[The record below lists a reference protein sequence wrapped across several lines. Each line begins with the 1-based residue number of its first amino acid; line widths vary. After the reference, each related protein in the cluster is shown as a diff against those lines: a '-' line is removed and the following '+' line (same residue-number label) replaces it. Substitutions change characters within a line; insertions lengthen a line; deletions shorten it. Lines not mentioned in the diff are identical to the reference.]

1 MVGRDLKPCR
11 RLSTL
16 RQLSV
21 FSPENA
27 QYLMSQ
33 KQPESALDRSAPSKL
48 GMCCAEP
55 EKAENATE
63 KGKEVFM
70 GGLPQIILFA
80 GILSLGGML
89 ANLGRSDVQEISF
102 QHFKTHLLAQGL
114 VEKVEVANKTSAK
127 VYVRAGS
134 ARCETCAGCQ
144 CVGAPLQ

>member
-1 MVGRDLKPCR
+1 
-11 RLSTL
+11 
-16 RQLSV
+16 
-21 FSPENA
+21 
-27 QYLMSQ
+27 
-33 KQPESALDRSAPSKL
+33 
-48 GMCCAEP
+48 
-55 EKAENATE
+55 
-63 KGKEVFM
+63 M

-134 ARCETCAGCQ
+134 ARCDSRADCQ
-144 CVGAPLQ
+144 CMGAYLQWYSCPADLLTLCMRGKREVTLHACLFAALRTLIAWRGACTGWISIWRL

>member
-1 MVGRDLKPCR
+1 
-11 RLSTL
+11 
-16 RQLSV
+16 
-21 FSPENA
+21 
-27 QYLMSQ
+27 
-33 KQPESALDRSAPSKL
+33 
-48 GMCCAEP
+48 
-55 EKAENATE
+55 
-63 KGKEVFM
+63 M

-134 ARCETCAGCQ
+134 ARCESRDECHWACLLCCAVHVQ
-144 CVGAPLQ
+144 LTS

>member
-1 MVGRDLKPCR
+1 MR
-11 RLSTL
+11 
-16 RQLSV
+16 
-21 FSPENA
+21 
-27 QYLMSQ
+27 
-33 KQPESALDRSAPSKL
+33 
-48 GMCCAEP
+48 CAEP

-134 ARCETCAGCQ
+134 ARCDKCAECHCMTPPLRWCACLAGMTQCNGGGKTPHSLSYMSPCSNAHTCK
-144 CVGAPLQ
+144 LTEH